1 MSPTLSTP
9 RGTALVTGANK
20 GIGFATA
27 AGLGRLGFRVLVGAR
42 DPELGA
48 DAAARLRADGLDA
61 EFLALDVTDDVSV
74 LDAARR
80 VEATA
85 GRLDVLVNNA
95 AIKLETSPSPPSEC
109 SLADVR
115 ATFETNVFGV
125 IRTVLAMLPLL
136 RRSPE
141 PRIVNV
147 SSALGSSTLATTP
160 GSRYMDIPLLSYSAS
175 KAALNSV
182 TVQFANELRATPFKV
197 NAADPGYTRTDMT
210 ASSRPTDRS
219 PEAAADV
226 VIRLATLGPDGPT
239 GAFFDEHGE
248 VPW

>member
-1 MSPTLSTP
+1 VSASAVSPV
-9 RGTALVTGANK
+9 ALVTGANK

-27 AGLGRLGFRVLVGAR
+27 AGLGGLGFRVLVGAR
-42 DPELGA
+42 DPERGGH
-48 DAAARLRADGLDA
+48 AAGRLRADGFDA
-61 EFLALDVTDDVSV
+61 EFVALDVTSDTSV

-85 GRLDVLVNNA
+85 GQLDVLVNNA

-109 SLADVR
+109 TLELVR
-115 ATFETNVFGV
+115 TTFETNVFGT
-125 IRTVLAMLPLL
+125 IRTVLAMLPLM
-136 RRSPE
+136 RSSLQ

-147 SSALGSSTLATTP
+147 SSALGSSTLATTL
-160 GSRYMDIPLLSYSAS
+160 GSRYMEIPLLSYSTS

-182 TVQFANELRATPFKV
+182 TVQFANELRGTPFKV
-197 NAADPGYTRTDMT
+197 NAADPGYTKTDMT
-210 ASSRPTDRS
+210 VSSRPTDRTS
-219 PEAAADV
+219 EEAADV

-239 GAFFDEHGE
+239 GAFFDQHGE